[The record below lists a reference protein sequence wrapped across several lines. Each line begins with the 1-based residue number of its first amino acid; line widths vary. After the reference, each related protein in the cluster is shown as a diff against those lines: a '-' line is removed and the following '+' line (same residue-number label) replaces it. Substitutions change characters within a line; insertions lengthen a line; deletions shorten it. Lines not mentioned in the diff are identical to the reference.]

1 MEEDVSRSGL
11 ERPTAGGESPVGEA
25 VFLCVAKVPE

>member
-1 MEEDVSRSGL
+1 MIKDVSRSGL

-25 VFLCVAKVPE
+25 VFDCVVEVPE

>member
-11 ERPTAGGESPVGEA
+11 ERPARQGESPVREA
-25 VFLCVAKVPE
+25 IFFCVVLVPE